1 MDSVVIIDNGDG
13 SCAVLHPAP
22 EMFDPSSRTRA
33 LLDWPDDMS
42 ESAILDWIIKKDV
55 PAGKAYMVI
64 DKSLIPSSRR
74 FRNAWKVDKEGLS
87 VDMDRAKAMKLDE
100 FRVLREPLL
109 KKLDA
114 DYMMA
119 MERGTDLQDIVSK
132 KQALRDVTLVELPDN
147 VADLEAFIPDILI

>member
-13 SCAVLHPAP
+13 SCVVLHPAP
-22 EMFDPSSRTRA
+22 EMFDPKSKTRG
-33 LLDWPDDMS
+33 LLDWPDDMPES
-42 ESAILDWIIKKDV
+42 EVLDWIIKKDV
-55 PAGKAYMVI
+55 PAGKPYMI
-64 DKSLIPSSRR
+64 MDKSLLPASRR
-74 FRNAWKVDKEGLS
+74 FRNAWKVEKDGVQ
-87 VDMDRAKAMKLDE
+87 VDMDKAKAMKLDE

-132 KQALRDVTLVELPDN
+132 KQALRDVTLVALPDN
-147 VADLEAFIPDILI
+147 VADLESFVPDILI